1 VTLEAI
7 ARNAG
12 VGIGT
17 LYRHFPT
24 RDALVEA
31 TYRNEL
37 TRLCETAGQLLQAL
51 PPDEAMRTWMDHF
64 IDCVTARRGMADA
77 LRALTASGG
86 RTYAQSPERLA
97 AAITTLLDAGSA
109 AGTLRPDAAPAD
121 VLTGLSGIAL
131 AAGEPDQ
138 RDQAGR
144 VLDLLMDGLRL
155 PAAGP
160 AAPDGRS

>member
-7 ARNAG
+7 AKNAG

-37 TRLCETAGQLLQAL
+37 TRLCEAAGQLLQAL
-51 PPDEAMRTWMDHF
+51 PPDEAMRIWMDHF
-64 IDCVTARRGMADA
+64 VDCVTARRGMADA
-77 LRALTASGG
+77 LRALIASGG
-86 RTYAQSPERLA
+86 RTDAQSPERLTS
-97 AAITTLLDAGSA
+97 AITTLVDAGSA
-109 AGTLRPDAAPAD
+109 AGTLRSDAAPAD

-131 AAGEPDQ
+131 AAGEPEQ

-144 VLDLLMDGLRL
+144 VLDLLMDGLRQR
-155 PAAGP
+155 AAER
-160 AAPDGRS
+160 AAPGGRS